1 MYSDKEFEERVN
13 RMIDLLFMKGL
24 IEISS
29 IDQNTGEFLYQ
40 FSPDI
45 IDIIPNFEEDNQK
58 MFLENLDV
66 LWIKGFIAMD
76 KTEENP
82 IVSLTDLAL
91 DPESVANLLV
101 HERTVLYTIMEAMKH
116 DKGL

>member
-1 MYSDKEFEERVN
+1 VYSDREFEERVN
-13 RMIDLLFMKGL
+13 KMIDLLFMKGL

-29 IDQNTGEFLYQ
+29 VDSNTGEFLYQ

-45 IDIIPNFEEDNQK
+45 KEIVPNFEEDSQK

-82 IVSLTDLAL
+82 IVSLTDIAF
-91 DPESVANLLV
+91 DPESVAKLAV

-116 DKGL
+116 EKGL